1 MNLLQIARRWPVER
15 LVRAAC
21 WLSLV
26 GLGAM
31 VTSIAF
37 PAPIPVISAMSVGH
51 AIGLLGL
58 LCYLAAVI
66 VEMNRDTP
74 DSSRATSEAGVE
86 SDRDSATPQLHD

>member
-1 MNLLQIARRWPVER
+1 MNLLRIARRWPVQR

-26 GLGAM
+26 GLGVM
-31 VTSIAF
+31 VTSIVF

-51 AIGLLGL
+51 AIGLLAL

-66 VEMNRDTP
+66 VEMNRNTP
-74 DSSRATSEAGVE
+74 ASTATSQAGVE
-86 SDRDSATPQLHD
+86 AERDSTVPRLRD